1 MTECKNQHYLPKF
14 YFRLFSE
21 KGVVEVYDLK
31 DKVFH
36 PGSCRDLCAEEWFYS
51 RDAIIEKNF
60 SALETVFSRILHKII
75 DNKDTNALTDKE
87 YSCLLLFLVFQNART
102 AKGREL
108 SDDLSNFLFQ
118 ESSKELLRRN
128 IGKKPWITEEFI
140 RTHPMPTISGP
151 SHAISLMH
159 ALNSSAVLI
168 SDLKPVILINN
179 TGRDFIFSDSPVVL
193 YNSFFNNKDGTS
205 STGLQAPG
213 LQIFC
218 PLNSK
223 IMLMLYDSKFY
234 NFKNFSN
241 DTVNI
246 TLDSDID
253 ALNTLQVF
261 NCREWIFFIDKIQ
274 STAIAAQYSLLE
286 NRINND
292 YYGIERYS
300 IPDPSGLGRDFVIF
314 YKKDI
319 DYSLAGKLS
328 FMVFNTAVGAV
339 NPFGFRDNR
348 LVQLAEQKSKNL
360 KIYNE
365 IGEVEH
371 DEKI

>member
-31 DKVFH
+31 DKVIH
-36 PGSCRDLCAEEWFYS
+36 PGSCRGLCAEEWFYS
-51 RDAIIEKNF
+51 RDSIIEKNF
-60 SALETVFSRILHKII
+60 SALEAVFSRILHKIM

-108 SDDLSNFLFQ
+108 SNDLSNFLFQ

-168 SDLKPVILINN
+168 SDLKPVILVNN

-193 YNSFFNNKDGTS
+193 YNSFFNNKAGTG

-234 NFKNFSN
+234 NFKNFSS
-241 DTVNI
+241 DIVKI
-246 TLDSDID
+246 TLDADID
-253 ALNTLQVF
+253 ALNALQFF
-261 NCREWIFFIDKIQ
+261 NCREWIFFINKTQ
-274 STAIAAQYSLLE
+274 STAIATQYSLLE
-286 NRINND
+286 NCINND
-292 YYGIERYS
+292 YYGIEQYS

-319 DYSLAGKLS
+319 DYNLAGKLS

-348 LVQLAEQKSKNL
+348 LVQLAELKSKNL
-360 KIYNE
+360 KI
-365 IGEVEH
+365 
-371 DEKI
+371 